1 MRNMT
6 SLRYRLS
13 SPGFSGRRGRGFT
26 LLEIVIVI
34 ALIGLILGVVA
45 TRIMGSQ
52 ARAEYKLAE
61 TKLEAIAGKVDQY
74 EADVGALPD
83 TLDQLV
89 TAPSDA
95 PGWLGPYAKA
105 EDLKDPWRKPLTLRV
120 PGENGAPF
128 QVVSLG
134 ADGAPGGEGV
144 DKDIAKP

>member
-1 MRNMT
+1 MKNAP
-6 SLRYRLS
+6 S
-13 SPGFSGRRGRGFT
+13 FRRRAAGFT

-83 TLDQLV
+83 SLDQLV
-89 TAPSDA
+89 TSDA

-144 DKDIAKP
+144 DRDIVKP

>member
-1 MRNMT
+1 MKT
-6 SLRYRLS
+6 A
-13 SPGFSGRRGRGFT
+13 PTFRRRHAKGFT

-83 TLDQLV
+83 SLDQLV

-105 EDLKDPWRKPLTLRV
+105 EDLKDPWRKPLALRV

-128 QVVSLG
+128 QIVSLG

-144 DKDIAKP
+144 DKDIVKP